1 MKIKHNDIVYGQ
13 GLMPKPR
20 KTIRRKN
27 HIRKNKTKKQCGGN
41 NDDFMNAINNANL
54 EYVKQNIAT
63 INDLSFED
71 IYGKTPLE
79 KAIIEYSI
87 IEHPITN
94 EETFSRDSNYVDFN
108 RLLLENGASGENIE
122 LPNFNFENIN
132 LKNANL
138 KNAYLY
144 GSNMINANLEGA
156 RLQNAD
162 LSKVDLTNATLE
174 LTNLTNTKFT
184 GANLENTN
192 FDDAVIDGTIFTN
205 TILGE
210 YEDESDEDDEEYEYE
225 DGEHVDENDSFLAI
239 LNNPDRNR
247 NLTLTT
253 DLSEE
258 EFIPQSPEG
267 THLDDDV
274 TIEFDSED
282 DATID
287 ELDIEPINH
296 DERLQALLHREKIT
310 LQKYEKNPFTDIE
323 LEHYDFINM
332 EEVKYCDYIKD
343 KDNLFFLFDKQ
354 VAFVNRTRI
363 RNLTDHND
371 ELFDENKIV
380 YKCRGLD
387 EAFVPRDENIISG
400 PTLNMDSIGLFG
412 VMIPLEYLDEIVNST
427 KQIFI
432 IEPVDDIRITPIA
445 SLSTR
450 MGGNVVSA
458 NHCQANVNIQ
468 MGKISYIENNVLLE
482 ECAKKGGK
490 KTKTNRKK
498 QTKAKRVRKTKKTL
512 NK

>member
-1 MKIKHNDIVYGQ
+1 MSKT
-13 GLMPKPR
+13 R

-27 HIRKNKTKKQCGGN
+27 NVRKHKTKKQYGGN
-41 NDDFMNAINNANL
+41 NTDFMNAINRADL
-54 EYVKQNIAT
+54 EYVKQNI
-63 INDLSFED
+63 NDITDFSFED

-94 EETFSRDSNYVDFN
+94 EETFNRYSNYVDII
-108 RLLLENGASGENIE
+108 RLLLENGANGENIE

-132 LKNANL
+132 LENANL

-144 GSNMINANLEGA
+144 GSNMSNANLLGA
-156 RLQNAD
+156 ELQNAN

-174 LTNLTNTKFT
+174 LTNLTNTNFN
-184 GANLENTN
+184 GANLKNTK
-192 FDDAVIDGTIFTN
+192 FVDAVIDGTIFTN

-210 YEDESDEDDEEYEYE
+210 YDDEDDEEYEYE

-239 LNNPDRNR
+239 LNDRDRNR
-247 NLTLTT
+247 EITLTT
-253 DLSEE
+253 DLPEE
-258 EFIPQSPEG
+258 EYIPQSPEG
-267 THLDDDV
+267 PPPD
-274 TIEFDSED
+274 
-282 DATID
+282 D

-310 LQKYEKNPFTDIE
+310 LQKYDKNPFTDSDLKGYDMIE
-323 LEHYDFINM
+323 MD
-332 EEVKYCDYIKD
+332 EVKYCDYIKD
-343 KDNLFFLFDKQ
+343 KDNLFFIFDKQ

-363 RNLTDHND
+363 RNLTEHND
-371 ELFDENKIV
+371 ELFDENKII

-387 EAFVPRDENIISG
+387 DAFVPRDENIISG
-400 PTLNMDSIGLFG
+400 PILNMDSIGLFG

-482 ECAKKGGK
+482 ECAKKGSK
-490 KTKTNRKK
+490 KRKTNRKK
-498 QTKAKRVRKTKKTL
+498 QTKAKRTRKTKNNRKTT
-512 NK
+512 KK